1 MIGEQE
7 DQNPAPAIMKKET
20 STIDQ
25 NLVLVS
31 MKKGTITMTAEEV
44 PMTEDKVM
52 EVEMDT
58 TTGEKI

>member
-1 MIGEQE
+1 MIGEE
-7 DQNPAPAIMKKET
+7 YQNPAPAIMKKET